1 MDEKINEQWLH
12 ASETKRPS
20 KQGHMLVHGGSSSHC
35 IDLHNQ
41 AWILFGQKQASMEF
55 CSINHDWKAANSQ
68 TGW

>member
-41 AWILFGQKQASMEF
+41 A
-55 CSINHDWKAANSQ
+55 
-68 TGW
+68 